1 MPNLEHKSSNSLEVK
16 TLVSSE
22 VKVTG
27 IPKVEMYCLK
37 TVMRLAEVS
46 LLSL

>member
-1 MPNLEHKSSNSLEVK
+1 MPNLVQNSSNSCEVK
-16 TLVSSE
+16 TLAPSD

-46 LLSL
+46 EASL